1 MEKRAMLLLK
11 TASVMRD
18 PRVPAYVK
26 QVAYEYCKTAGLF
39 DSAMNTLP
47 GIGGSIADAGSSL
60 FSGASNAIGSI
71 GNSLAPMISS
81 GISAMLPTGVTW
93 ENIADVLK
101 RSDPEIASMASD
113 PNFMDALKQAVSE
126 SGDINSVL
134 AALGLK

>member
-1 MEKRAMLLLK
+1 MEKRAMLLVK
-11 TASVMRD
+11 TAAALRD
-18 PRVPAYVK
+18 PRVPTYVK

-39 DSAMNTLP
+39 DSAMNSLS
-47 GIGGSIADAGSSL
+47 GIGSSIADAGSSL
-60 FSGASNAIGSI
+60 FSGASDAIGGI

-93 ENIADVLK
+93 ENIASVLK
-101 RSDPEIASMASD
+101 QSDPEIASMASD

-126 SGDINSVL
+126 AGDINSVL